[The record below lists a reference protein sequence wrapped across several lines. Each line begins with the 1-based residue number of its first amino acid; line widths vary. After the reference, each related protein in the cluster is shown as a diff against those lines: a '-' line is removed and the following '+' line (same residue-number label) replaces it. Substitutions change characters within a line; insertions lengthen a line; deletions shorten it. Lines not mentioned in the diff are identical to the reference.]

1 MATLQKLKTFIKVKK
16 FITLKNSPRAQSNRN
31 ILLVTPLAAQ
41 PNISLP
47 ISFSRTCVI
56 FHRHINDA
64 DCRHPLITGLLHQRT
79 LQLGWA
85 TQDPHK
91 IKLVNSPI
99 EKKAIHITMEKILA
113 ADVCL
118 SRESKLSSEM
128 WYLVAE
134 QPYTP
139 THMDSSNWRQE
150 LKTHCICIWNTQRIN
165 FKSSSSEFISQY
177 ISFQIRRK

>member
-1 MATLQKLKTFIKVKK
+1 MHGNSTEIKNIHKSKEIHNIKK
-16 FITLKNSPRAQSNRN
+16 FAKAQSNRN
-31 ILLVTPLAAQ
+31 RLLVAPLAVQ

-56 FHRHINDA
+56 FHTRINGA
-64 DCRHPLITGLLHQRT
+64 DYRLPVSTGLLHPWT
-79 LQLGWA
+79 LQLGLP

-91 IKLVNSPI
+91 IKLVDSPI
-99 EKKAIHITMEKILA
+99 EKKAIHIMREKILA

-128 WYLVAE
+128 WYPVAG
-134 QPYTP
+134 QPYTH

-150 LKTHCICIWNTQRIN
+150 
-165 FKSSSSEFISQY
+165 
-177 ISFQIRRK
+177 